1 MKKGKV
7 MKEVM
12 KRERERERERGN
24 THTRKVTKIIYR

>member
-12 KRERERERERGN
+12 KRERERERDN